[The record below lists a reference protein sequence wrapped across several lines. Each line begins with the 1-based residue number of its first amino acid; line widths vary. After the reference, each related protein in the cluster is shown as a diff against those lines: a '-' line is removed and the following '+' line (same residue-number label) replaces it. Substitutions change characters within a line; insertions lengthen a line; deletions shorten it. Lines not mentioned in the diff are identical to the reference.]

1 MRGTAK
7 KAEKRAMAS
16 THTRTGPTRAPKAAR
31 KSERLP
37 TRATPELKSL
47 AQHAAALEGR
57 SLTDFVEAS
66 IRERAER
73 TIREHEVTRVS
84 VEQARAFAQA
94 LLTPPEP
101 SARLREAAAFFDAV
115 IEDR

>member
-1 MRGTAK
+1 MSTT
-7 KAEKRAMAS
+7 RAQIG
-16 THTRTGPTRAPKAAR
+16 RTRAPKAVR

-73 TIREHEVTRVS
+73 TIREH
-84 VEQARAFAQA
+84 
-94 LLTPPEP
+94 
-101 SARLREAAAFFDAV
+101 
-115 IEDR
+115 

>member
-1 MRGTAK
+1 M
-7 KAEKRAMAS
+7 S
-16 THTRTGPTRAPKAAR
+16 TTQRRPARERAPKAPL

-66 IRERAER
+66 IRERSER
-73 TIREHEVTRVS
+73 TIRQYEVTRVS
-84 VEQARAFAQA
+84 VAHARAFTQA
-94 LLTPPEP
+94 MLHP
-101 SARLREAAAFFDAV
+101 SAPNARLQEAARFYDAV
-115 IEDR
+115 MGDR

>member
-1 MRGTAK
+1 MP
-7 KAEKRAMAS
+7 S
-16 THTRTGPTRAPKAAR
+16 THTRTGRTPAPKAAR

-37 TRATPELKSL
+37 TRATPELKGL

-84 VEQARAFAQA
+84 VEHARAFAQA

-101 SARLREAAAFFDAV
+101 GARLREAAAFFDAV
-115 IEDR
+115 MEER

>member
-1 MRGTAK
+1 MPT
-7 KAEKRAMAS
+7 
-16 THTRTGPTRAPKAAR
+16 THAQSGRTRAPKAVR

-84 VEQARAFAQA
+84 VEHARAFAQG

-115 IEDR
+115 IDER

>member
-1 MRGTAK
+1 
-7 KAEKRAMAS
+7 MARPA
-16 THTRTGPTRAPKAAR
+16 TPAHPGGTRAPQAAR

-37 TRATPELKSL
+37 TRATPELKRL

-73 TIREHEVTRVS
+73 TIREHEITRVS
-84 VEQARAFAQA
+84 VEHARAFAQA
-94 LLTPPEP
+94 LLDPPVP
-101 SARLREAAAFFDAV
+101 NARLREAAALFDAA
-115 IEDR
+115 IGDR

>member
-1 MRGTAK
+1 MARPATSAHPRGT
-7 KAEKRAMAS
+7 
-16 THTRTGPTRAPKAAR
+16 GAPRAAR

-37 TRATPELKSL
+37 TRATPELKRL

-73 TIREHEVTRVS
+73 TIREHEITRVS
-84 VEQARAFAQA
+84 VEHARAFAQA
-94 LLTPPEP
+94 LLDPPEP
-101 SARLREAAAFFDAV
+101 NVRLREAAALFDAAMG
-115 IEDR
+115 DR